1 MEEESVGKGDHP
13 RIIHL
18 RFVPNFFQQGNLDTV
33 PLSREDSTGSH
44 TGCLHLFFKTIW
56 QLFQVFDIAE

>member
-18 RFVPNFFQQGNLDTV
+18 TFVPNFFQQGNLDTV

-44 TGCLHLFFKTIW
+44 TGCLPLFFKTIW
-56 QLFQVFDIAE
+56 Q